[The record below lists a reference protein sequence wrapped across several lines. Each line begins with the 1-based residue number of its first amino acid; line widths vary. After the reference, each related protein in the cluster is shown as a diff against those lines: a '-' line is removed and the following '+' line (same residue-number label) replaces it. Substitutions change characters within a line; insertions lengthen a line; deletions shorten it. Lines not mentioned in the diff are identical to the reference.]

1 MKPGFASIDTET
13 TGTHGDARIIE
24 IAVITYSHSGKLLEE
39 HESLVHGDGTVGDQY
54 AQGAHKIKSSQL
66 SSAPIFKH
74 IWPEFETILN
84 GNFVIAHNSSFD
96 LSRINFELERI
107 RAKKLTEIACTL
119 KLARELGFASRQE
132 RGSGTLEGLV
142 RQFGIRA
149 VPNHQALDDCRALA
163 KIFFHMKE
171 ERLHDV
177 SAFLHRFN
185 PYVASSRSAPKS
197 GMALA
202 RGENPNS
209 ALVGFVVNSASN
221 GDSVNVPKSQGGTR
235 RPPPV
240 AIEERCGATR
250 SDGGRCISPA
260 GSGTSHPGTGRCVTH
275 ESAQRATQ
283 DQHMSSRARTSNQE
297 TGAER
302 YERLTQQQMLAQ
314 SLAEQAT
321 AFAPRDSP
329 PTRDNDPPENNGEP
343 KTSKAERHEVAKN
356 EALVTRKREGAD
368 KKVRGLAI
376 REAERKVSTL
386 EIEIEQLEKELRNHH
401 KYFYGRSKIKRSLT
415 RLAINLAIAREE
427 LSLLREENIRQSRES
442 EAKLAEQRKTR
453 RNPKRK
459 KR

>member
-1 MKPGFASIDTET
+1 MKPGFAFIDTET

-24 IAVITYSHSGKLLEE
+24 IAVITYSHSGQLLEE
-39 HESLVHGDGTVGDQY
+39 HESLVRGDGTVGNQY

-66 SSAPIFKH
+66 SSAPIFQH

-96 LSRINFELERI
+96 LARINFELERI

-119 KLARELGFASRQE
+119 KLARDLGFASRQE

-197 GMALA
+197 GMALS
-202 RGENPNS
+202 RGEKPNS
-209 ALVGFVVNSASN
+209 GLTGFVVSMASN
-221 GDSVNVPKSQGGTR
+221 AEPINVPKSQSETLKPSPEETR
-235 RPPPV
+235 
-240 AIEERCGATR
+240 EKCGAPR
-250 SDGGRCISPA
+250 SYGGSCKSPA
-260 GSGTSHPGTGRCVTH
+260 GLRTSHPGTGQCIAH
-275 ESAQRATQ
+275 ETAQRATQ
-283 DQHMSSRARTSNQE
+283 DQHMSSRARTSDQE

-302 YERLTQQQMLAQ
+302 YERITQQQLLAQ

-321 AFAPRDSP
+321 AFPPRTSL
-329 PTRDNDPPENNGEP
+329 PTRDNDPLENNGEP
-343 KTSKAERHEVAKN
+343 KTSKAERHKVAKN

-368 KKVRGLAI
+368 KKVRGLGI

-427 LSLLREENIRQSRES
+427 LSVLREENIRQSRES
-442 EAKLAEQRKTR
+442 EAKLAEQRRAR

-459 KR
+459 K